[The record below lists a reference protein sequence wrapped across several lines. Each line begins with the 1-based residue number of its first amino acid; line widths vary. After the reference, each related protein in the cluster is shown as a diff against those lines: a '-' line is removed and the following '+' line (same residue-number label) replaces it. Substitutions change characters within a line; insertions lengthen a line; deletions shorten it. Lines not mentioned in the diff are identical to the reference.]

1 MSTEPTRLVEV
12 DDRAADGLV
21 DPVLVVALDGYVDAG
36 NGVAL
41 TVAHLLGGDEP
52 EPAGDVVAR
61 FDADALVDY
70 RSRRPPLVYS
80 GGRFTSYARPELV
93 VRRLRD
99 RAGTDYLLLA
109 GPEPDLR
116 WEEFC
121 GAVAELVQRL
131 GVRLT
136 VVPLAIPMAVPHTR
150 PAGISKHASLPGLV
164 GDDED
169 LFGTVTVPGH
179 VGGVLEFRFGELGL
193 PAVGLAQHVP
203 HYLARSDHPV
213 TAQRLLQAVEEA
225 SGLALDPDALNHAIG
240 TFDAQLAEELTGNTE
255 VQQVVAALEQQYDA
269 FVAARGRS
277 LLAPSEPL
285 PTADELAA
293 QVERFLADQN

>member
-1 MSTEPTRLVEV
+1 MSSDILVGI
-12 DDRAADGLV
+12 DDRAAEGLT

-80 GGRFTSYARPELV
+80 AGRFTSYARPELL

-99 RAGTDYLLLA
+99 RAGTGYLLLT
-109 GPEPDLR
+109 GPEPDLH
-116 WEEFC
+116 WDAFC
-121 GAVAELVQRL
+121 DAVADLVQQL

-136 VVPLAIPMAVPHTR
+136 VLPLAIPMAVPHTR
-150 PAGISKHASLPGLV
+150 PAGISRHASLPDLV
-164 GDDED
+164 TDSED
-169 LFGTVTVPGH
+169 WIGTVTVPGH
-179 VGGVLEFRFGELGL
+179 VSGVLEHRFGELGL

-213 TAQRLLQAVEEA
+213 TAQRLLQELEQVT
-225 SGLALDPDALNHAIG
+225 GLALDPGALNHAIG
-240 TFDAQLAEELTGNTE
+240 VFDAQLAEELTGNAE

-269 FVAARGRS
+269 FVSARGRS